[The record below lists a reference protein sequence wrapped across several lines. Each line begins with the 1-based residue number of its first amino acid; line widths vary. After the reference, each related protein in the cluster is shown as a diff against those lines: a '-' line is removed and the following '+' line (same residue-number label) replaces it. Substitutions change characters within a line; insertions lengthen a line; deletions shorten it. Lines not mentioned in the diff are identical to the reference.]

1 LRVLLVALLSF
12 STLVSTHGGEWA
24 QAAKLVAADGA
35 AGDQFGVSVSV
46 SGSTVVVG
54 ALLDARG
61 DDDAGAST
69 GSAYVFEKSDNGT
82 WAQAAKLV
90 AADGAAE
97 DNFGCS
103 VSVSGS
109 TVVVGARLDDDS
121 FSKSGSAYVF
131 EKSDVGEWVQTKLT
145 ADDAAQTDWFGVSVS
160 VSGSTVVVGAVYRDD
175 DSLSNSGAAYVFEK
189 SDNGT
194 WVQTKLTADD
204 AAADDIFG
212 NSVSVSGS
220 TVAVG
225 ARGVDDAGSAS
236 GSAYVFEKSDDGMW
250 AQVAKLAAVDGAEN
264 DQFGWSVSVS
274 GSTVVVGARL
284 DDDDSLSNSGAAYVF
299 EKSDVGEWVQT
310 KLTADDAAADDIFG
324 NSVSV
329 SGSTV
334 VVGAHFDDDAGDN
347 SGSGYIW
354 MLSIPS
360 LRPCTCCERSMKS
373 MGFTVGAEDCDPE
386 ATPDDLDFQSSR

>member
-54 ALLDARG
+54 A
-61 DDDAGAST
+61 
-69 GSAYVFEKSDNGT
+69 
-82 WAQAAKLV
+82 
-90 AADGAAE
+90 
-97 DNFGCS
+97 
-103 VSVSGS
+103 
-109 TVVVGARLDDDS
+109 RLDDDS
-121 FSKSGSAYVF
+121 FSKSGS
-131 EKSDVGEWVQTKLT
+131 
-145 ADDAAQTDWFGVSVS
+145 
-160 VSGSTVVVGAVYRDD
+160 
-175 DSLSNSGAAYVFEK
+175 
-189 SDNGT
+189 
-194 WVQTKLTADD
+194 
-204 AAADDIFG
+204 
-212 NSVSVSGS
+212 
-220 TVAVG
+220 
-225 ARGVDDAGSAS
+225 
-236 GSAYVFEKSDDGMW
+236 
-250 AQVAKLAAVDGAEN
+250 
-264 DQFGWSVSVS
+264 
-274 GSTVVVGARL
+274 
-284 DDDDSLSNSGAAYVF
+284 AYVF

>member
-1 LRVLLVALLSF
+1 MRVLLVALLSF

-220 TVAVG
+220 TV
-225 ARGVDDAGSAS
+225 
-236 GSAYVFEKSDDGMW
+236 
-250 AQVAKLAAVDGAEN
+250 
-264 DQFGWSVSVS
+264 
-274 GSTVVVGARL
+274 
-284 DDDDSLSNSGAAYVF
+284 
-299 EKSDVGEWVQT
+299 
-310 KLTADDAAADDIFG
+310 
-324 NSVSV
+324 
-329 SGSTV
+329 

>member
-1 LRVLLVALLSF
+1 M
-12 STLVSTHGGEWA
+12 G
-24 QAAKLVAADGA
+24 
-35 AGDQFGVSVSV
+35 
-46 SGSTVVVG
+46 
-54 ALLDARG
+54 
-61 DDDAGAST
+61 
-69 GSAYVFEKSDNGT
+69 
-82 WAQAAKLV
+82 
-90 AADGAAE
+90 
-97 DNFGCS
+97 
-103 VSVSGS
+103 
-109 TVVVGARLDDDS
+109 
-121 FSKSGSAYVF
+121 
-131 EKSDVGEWVQTKLT
+131 
-145 ADDAAQTDWFGVSVS
+145 
-160 VSGSTVVVGAVYRDD
+160 
-175 DSLSNSGAAYVFEK
+175 
-189 SDNGT
+189 
-194 WVQTKLTADD
+194 
-204 AAADDIFG
+204 
-212 NSVSVSGS
+212 
-220 TVAVG
+220 
-225 ARGVDDAGSAS
+225 
-236 GSAYVFEKSDDGMW
+236 KSDDGMW

-299 EKSDVGEWVQT
+299 EKSDVGEWVQTKLTADDAAQTDWFGVSVSVSGSTVVVGAVYRDDDSSSNSGAAYVFEKSDNGTWVQT